1 MKYKNLFFD
10 LDDTIWAF
18 SRNARDTFEEVY
30 QKYSFDRYFDSFE
43 HYYTLYQRRNTELW
57 LEYGEGKVTKEE
69 LNRQRFFYPLQAV
82 GVEDEALAERFS
94 EDFFAIIPTKSGLM
108 PHAKEVLEYLAPQYN
123 LYILSNG
130 FRELQSRKMRSAGVD
145 RYFKKI
151 ILSEDLGVL
160 KPWPEIFHF
169 ALSATQSEL
178 RESLMIGDSW
188 EADITGAH
196 GVGMHQF
203 YGLSRIFVASNKC
216 IKYDNI
222 MDSTLLPFALL
233 CFTSFFTLTNPL
245 GTMPVFLTMTHGMTD
260 KERQT
265 IVRRATIVSFI
276 TLMVFVF
283 AGQFLFKF
291 FGISTN
297 GFRIAGGVIIFK
309 IGFDML
315 QARYTP
321 MKLKDEEIKTYADD
335 ISITPL
341 GIPMLCGPGAIANA
355 IVLMQDSHTYA
366 MKGILIGTIALIYLL
381 TFFILRAS
389 TRLVKVLGETGNN
402 VMMRLMGLILMV
414 IAVECFVS
422 GAKPIL
428 ADIVREGLSGICK

>member
-1 MKYKNLFFD
+1 
-10 LDDTIWAF
+10 
-18 SRNARDTFEEVY
+18 
-30 QKYSFDRYFDSFE
+30 
-43 HYYTLYQRRNTELW
+43 
-57 LEYGEGKVTKEE
+57 
-69 LNRQRFFYPLQAV
+69 
-82 GVEDEALAERFS
+82 
-94 EDFFAIIPTKSGLM
+94 
-108 PHAKEVLEYLAPQYN
+108 
-123 LYILSNG
+123 
-130 FRELQSRKMRSAGVD
+130 
-145 RYFKKI
+145 
-151 ILSEDLGVL
+151 
-160 KPWPEIFHF
+160 
-169 ALSATQSEL
+169 
-178 RESLMIGDSW
+178 
-188 EADITGAH
+188 
-196 GVGMHQF
+196 
-203 YGLSRIFVASNKC
+203 
-216 IKYDNI
+216 

-389 TRLVKVLGETGNN
+389 GNN